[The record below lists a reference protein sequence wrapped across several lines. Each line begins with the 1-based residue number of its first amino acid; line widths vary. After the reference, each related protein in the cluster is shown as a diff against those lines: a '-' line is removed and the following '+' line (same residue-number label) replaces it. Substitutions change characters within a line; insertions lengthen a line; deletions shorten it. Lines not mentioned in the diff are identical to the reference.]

1 MLFGIVSVFLSTR
14 EHVAS
19 WPTALVNVSL
29 YFVVLGRAQLYANA
43 GLQLFYFGLSCYGW
57 YQWKFGGAQHTG
69 VVVNRTAPRTAR
81 TLVGIGVVATLALGI
96 GLSRWTDAASPWLDA
111 VTTATSLVAQWMMT
125 RKLLENW
132 SVWVVV
138 NFVYVGL
145 YLSQGLY
152 PTTVLY
158 VVYIG
163 LAVSGHFSWTRSLQR
178 RLASEAA

>member
-1 MLFGIVSVFLSTR
+1 MLFGTVSVFLSTR

-69 VVVNRTAPRTAR
+69 VVVNRTSPRTAR
-81 TLVGIGVVATLALGI
+81 TLVGIGVVATLVLGL

-145 YLSQGLY
+145 YFSQGLY

-163 LAVSGHFSWTRSLQR
+163 LAVSGHFSWSRSLQR